1 MGSSIEA
8 KSRIRYRNAEILAIF
23 FVLLHLILGF
33 ALRDNLPLRAELN
46 DLFLPL
52 VCSFGTG
59 GLIYAL
65 LIADKQ
71 EKKVRLAL
79 ALMASGML
87 CYTLAEI
94 TWAILEIGLH
104 QQPFPSLADGFY
116 LMFYPLFAFGIV
128 FLPPDQFSLRERVKI
143 IIDTI
148 IIMLA
153 ATLVFS
159 DFLIGPILARGEDS
173 SLALTL
179 STAYPILDLVLLFAL
194 LELLY
199 SRRNSLDTRPMLL
212 LLAAVTIMIAS
223 DIYFG
228 IQSSSA
234 TYASGGAPD
243 TGFVISYSLIGL
255 AGILQANEWKLHPR
269 DSSAGS
275 KSLYEQP
282 PWIQYLP
289 HTAVIMSYLLL
300 IWKQIHSLPI
310 DLFTTTLGVGGI
322 IGLVLVRQNI
332 ALDENIS
339 LYIESRKEINER
351 KRAEDMLRESDQFNK
366 EIISSA
372 KEGIIVYD
380 SKFCYIVWNHFME
393 NLTGIPSSEAIGKS
407 ALELFPHLIEQGID
421 KLLEHAIGGEI
432 ATSVDTPYYIHQTGK
447 SGWMVGTYGPFRNI
461 DGEIIGII
469 GIVRDIT
476 ERKLI
481 ENELRE
487 SRNKLEQRVRERT
500 EELEAKNMEMERFI
514 YTVSHDLR
522 TPLVGIS
529 GFLGFVKQD
538 AEIGDLKRL
547 ETDIDTISDNI
558 AKMDQFLS
566 ETLELSRIGRV
577 TNPPEDVPFGEIVKE
592 ALNQAAERIRLK
604 DIKVLV
610 AQDFPV
616 VHVDHMR
623 IVEVLVNLIEN
634 SVKYLGDQHQPQLE
648 IGYRLDGVQTVL
660 FVRDNGIGIDSSQ
673 HDKVFGL
680 FYKVDRKSE
689 GTGAG
694 LAIVKRIIEVH
705 GGKIW
710 IESELGKGCTVC
722 FTLPLAEL
730 PVN

>member
-8 KSRIRYRNAEILAIF
+8 KSRIQYRNAEILVIF
-23 FVLLHLILGF
+23 FVLFHLILGF
-33 ALRDNLPLRAELN
+33 VLRDNLPLRAELS

-65 LIADKQ
+65 LNVDKQ

-87 CYTLAEI
+87 CYTLAET

-116 LMFYPLFAFGIV
+116 LMFYPLFAIGIM
-128 FLPPDQFSLRERVKI
+128 FLPLDQVSFRERVKI
-143 IIDTI
+143 IIDII
-148 IIMLA
+148 IIMIA
-153 ATLVFS
+153 AALLFS
-159 DFLIGPILARGEDS
+159 DFLIGPILARGEEN

-179 STAYPILDLVLLFAL
+179 SLAYPIMDLVLLFAL

-199 SRRNSLDTRPMLL
+199 GRRNSLDTRPMLL

-228 IQSSSA
+228 IQSSSE

-255 AGILQANEWKLHPR
+255 AGILQANEWKLHPKG
-269 DSSAGS
+269 SSAGS

-289 HTAVIMSYLLL
+289 YTAVIMSYLLL

-332 ALDENIS
+332 ALDENAS
-339 LYIESRKEINER
+339 LYIESRKEIDER
-351 KRAEDMLRESDQFNK
+351 KRAEESLRESNQFNR

-380 SKFCYIVWNHFME
+380 SKFCYLVWNQFME
-393 NLTGIPSSEAIGKS
+393 SLTGIPSSEAIGKR
-407 ALELFPHLIEQGID
+407 AFELFPHLIEQDID
-421 KLLEHAIGGEI
+421 QLLEHALAGEI
-432 ATSVDTPYYIHQTGK
+432 ATSIDTPYYIPQKGK
-447 SGWMVGTYGPFRNI
+447 SGWMVGTYGPFRNASG
-461 DGEIIGII
+461 DIIGVI

-476 ERKLI
+476 ERKLV

-487 SRNKLEQRVRERT
+487 SRGELEQRVRERT
-500 EELEAKNMEMERFI
+500 EELEAKNVEMERFI

-529 GFLGFVKQD
+529 GLLGFVKQD
-538 AEIGDLKRL
+538 SEKGDLKLL
-547 ETDIDTISDNI
+547 ETDLNTISDTI
-558 AKMDQFLS
+558 GKMDQLLG

-577 TNPPEDVPFGEIVKE
+577 TNPPEDVPFGEMVKE
-592 ALNQAAERIRLK
+592 ALDQAAERIRLR

-610 AQDFPV
+610 AQDLPI
-616 VHVDHMR
+616 VHVDRMR
-623 IVEVLVNLIEN
+623 IVEVLGNLIEN
-634 SVKYLGDQHQPQLE
+634 SLKYLGDQSQPRIE
-648 IGYRLDGVQTVL
+648 IGYRLDGGQTVL
-660 FVRDNGIGIDSSQ
+660 FVRDNGIGIDPRQ
-673 HDKVFGL
+673 HDKVFEL

-705 GGKIW
+705 GGRIW
-710 IESELGKGCTVC
+710 IESELGEGCTIC
-722 FTLPLAEL
+722 FTLPLG
-730 PVN
+730 